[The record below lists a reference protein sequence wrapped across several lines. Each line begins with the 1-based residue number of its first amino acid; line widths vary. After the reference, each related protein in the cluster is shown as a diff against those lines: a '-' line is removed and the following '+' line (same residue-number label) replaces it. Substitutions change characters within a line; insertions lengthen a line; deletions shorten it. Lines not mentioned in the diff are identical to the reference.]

1 VIRVFVVG
9 VFDLTYLFYI
19 IEYEKNFKR
28 SLEFLKKSIFYKK
41 MNELKNHLKNFTEIN
56 SKISSIEN
64 NLSSLKNQR
73 NLLENNILT
82 ILENNQLT
90 DKDIRFGNTKFQY
103 NISEKK
109 DTFTQQFIK
118 NNLILFF
125 KDIQNQSN
133 DDATRNM
140 SIIFDYLLKKR
151 NTKQNKSLKI
161 INLSKSNQS

>member
-1 VIRVFVVG
+1 
-9 VFDLTYLFYI
+9 
-19 IEYEKNFKR
+19 
-28 SLEFLKKSIFYKK
+28 

-82 ILENNQLT
+82 ILESNQLT

-103 NISEKK
+103 NITEKK

-125 KDIQNQSN
+125 KEIQHQST
-133 DDATRNM
+133 DEATRNM
-140 SIIFDYLLKKR
+140 SIIFDNLLKKR

-161 INLSKSNQS
+161 INLSKSNPS

>member
-1 VIRVFVVG
+1 
-9 VFDLTYLFYI
+9 
-19 IEYEKNFKR
+19 
-28 SLEFLKKSIFYKK
+28 

-82 ILENNQLT
+82 ILESNQLT

-103 NISEKK
+103 NITEKK

-125 KDIQNQSN
+125 KEIQHQST
-133 DDATRNM
+133 DEATRNM

-161 INLSKSNQS
+161 INLSKSNPS

>member
-1 VIRVFVVG
+1 
-9 VFDLTYLFYI
+9 
-19 IEYEKNFKR
+19 
-28 SLEFLKKSIFYKK
+28 

-133 DDATRNM
+133 DDAIRNM

>member
-1 VIRVFVVG
+1 
-9 VFDLTYLFYI
+9 
-19 IEYEKNFKR
+19 
-28 SLEFLKKSIFYKK
+28 